1 MSPRAPD
8 VPEQV
13 RQFAPKEPP
22 PAPKERPPR
31 SDGDVLD
38 QVGQAIVG
46 LLQHAANEACDRAT
60 EKLSIRLRDAEDR
73 CDRAVSAAEKLSIG
87 LREAED
93 RCDRAVNEL
102 CGANDRINQLQAE
115 LEQCRDR
122 AQRAEDW
129 LQRIYQEIEETLTR
143 SRHSPIR
150 PIEPSTGLDT
160 PHRSGL
166 GAQRRRASDSRLSD
180 PAGRVRF
187 LFDSR
192 VNFEDV
198 N

>member
-22 PAPKERPPR
+22 PEPKERPPR

-46 LLQHAANEACDRAT
+46 LLQHAAKMSNEACDRAT

-93 RCDRAVNEL
+93 RCERAVNEL

-129 LQRIYQEIEETLTR
+129 LQRIYQEIEEKLSR
-143 SRHSPIR
+143 SR
-150 PIEPSTGLDT
+150 
-160 PHRSGL
+160 
-166 GAQRRRASDSRLSD
+166 Q
-180 PAGRVRF
+180 
-187 LFDSR
+187 
-192 VNFEDV
+192 
-198 N
+198 